1 MTEPCIV
8 YSFKMAERIVN
19 VEWQNDDGL
28 QDDLQNYVLQN
39 FKRKEIL
46 DFMTRDYCQYA
57 WSLGTLSRRLKYF
70 EIKYVDYDVSVE
82 EVEEVEEAV
91 HEAQDGPG

>member
-1 MTEPCIV
+1 M
-8 YSFKMAERIVN
+8 N

-28 QDDLQNYVLQN
+28 RDDLRNYVLQN

-46 DFMTRDYCQYA
+46 DFMKRDYCQCA

-70 EIKYVDYDVSVE
+70 EIKYVDYDGR
-82 EVEEVEEAV
+82 
-91 HEAQDGPG
+91 H

>member
-1 MTEPCIV
+1 M
-8 YSFKMAERIVN
+8 N

-28 QDDLQNYVLQN
+28 RHDLRNYVLQN

-82 EVEEVEEAV
+82 EVEEAV
-91 HEAQDGPG
+91 REAQDGPVSS